1 MKLLLFIAMLKKLN
15 LLLTVA
21 IFASIISGC
30 RTTTQGAVYASETS
44 RVENLLKKNSD
55 KKDVF
60 YAVGQPV
67 YVRQDGDKSIWI
79 VMRAAERLSAGS
91 YIPFASIL
99 TGGANYKV
107 NKIEFEFDNT
117 NSLKSVKK
125 EDFEVTTNF
134 TDFYGWYNDNVK
146 NKINDETINIDI
158 NHITP
163 KYFSLKSLGHNFWQ
177 IKLVTINNTVPSKI
191 LIKWKY

>member
-1 MKLLLFIAMLKKLN
+1 MLKKLN

-79 VMRAAERLSAGS
+79 VMRAA
-91 YIPFASIL
+91 
-99 TGGANYKV
+99 
-107 NKIEFEFDNT
+107 
-117 NSLKSVKK
+117 
-125 EDFEVTTNF
+125 
-134 TDFYGWYNDNVK
+134 
-146 NKINDETINIDI
+146 
-158 NHITP
+158 
-163 KYFSLKSLGHNFWQ
+163 
-177 IKLVTINNTVPSKI
+177 
-191 LIKWKY
+191 

>member
-146 NKINDETINIDI
+146 NKINDDVEKIREEMKKYNLPFDETN
-158 NHITP
+158 
-163 KYFSLKSLGHNFWQ
+163 LRQ
-177 IKLVTINNTVPSKI
+177 ILFNDKAIRHHQTVNESKA
-191 LIKWKY
+191 KK